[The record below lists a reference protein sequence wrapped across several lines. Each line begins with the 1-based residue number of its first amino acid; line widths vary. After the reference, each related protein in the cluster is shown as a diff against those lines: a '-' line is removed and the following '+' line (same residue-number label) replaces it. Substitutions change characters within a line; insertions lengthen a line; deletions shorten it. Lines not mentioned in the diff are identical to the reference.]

1 MDSCTG
7 EVMLGGP
14 LGIVGVNLVLVRV
27 DVRHVL
33 AGPPLLPA
41 TGCSC
46 YFREISTSSF
56 RGLMHIEFYVVEY
69 QFFGRRV
76 VMKIEIIEFMS

>member
-1 MDSCTG
+1 MDSWTG

-14 LGIVGVNLVLVRV
+14 LGIVGVNLVLVHV
-27 DVRHVL
+27 VVRPVL

-41 TGCSC
+41 TGCSG

-56 RGLMHIEFYVVEY
+56 RGRM
-69 QFFGRRV
+69 Q
-76 VMKIEIIEFMS
+76 

>member
-14 LGIVGVNLVLVRV
+14 LGIVGVNLVLVRI

-41 TGCSC
+41 TGCYC
-46 YFREISTSSF
+46 YFLEFFHVILQGTHA
-56 RGLMHIEFYVVEY
+56 MEFY
-69 QFFGRRV
+69 
-76 VMKIEIIEFMS
+76 